1 MNLLI
6 FDTQRTHMGQL
17 HNEIQ
22 NKLIEKS
29 RYFNLSPFICSD
41 GFIRSASRMKNAP
54 LRKREKFPF
63 LLLNDA
69 PLVRL
74 IVNDMH
80 VRLGHAGIQHTLAN
94 LRKEVW
100 ILQGQRTVRRILS
113 ECRVCRRHKGGS
125 YKMPLMAPLPKE
137 RLMRTKPFQYIGL
150 DYFGP
155 LVVKFNK
162 ENTKAW
168 ICLFTCCVTRAIH
181 LEPVHSMNTKSFIGC
196 LRRFIARRGQP
207 KCIISD
213 NAPQFLLASDTLKGL
228 FASEPA
234 LDDDVFSYFAREGI
248 QWKFITE
255 FAPWQ
260 GGFYERMVGLA
271 KSCLRKIIGRRYINV
286 DELYTFVAET
296 EAIVNSRPLNMIT
309 EERTAKLVCPIDL
322 IQSNNK
328 VGTFNLNGNIDDN
341 DDPEYVP
348 SITSTIELKKYWQKT
363 QRDLNEFWV
372 LWKENYLLALREKL
386 QIKHN

>member
-1 MNLLI
+1 SPELESFESLAPDVEEMEQIEKELKKGTISNIVIDMNERSFIEIDRFSSLTRLLNTTVYVLRFIKRHILGNKPKENNHSLGFSKLEIWLKPISSSGCITSDEMKVAMNLLI

-41 GFIRSASRMKNAP
+41 GLIRSASRMKNAS
-54 LRKREKFPF
+54 LRQKEKFPF
-63 LLLNDA
+63 LLPNDA

-74 IVNDMH
+74 LVCNIH

-100 ILQGQRTVRRILS
+100 IPQGQRTVRRILS

-181 LEPVHSMNTKSFIGC
+181 LEPVFSMNTKAFIGC

-207 KCIISD
+207 MCIISD

-255 FAPWQ
+255 FAP
-260 GGFYERMVGLA
+260 
-271 KSCLRKIIGRRYINV
+271 
-286 DELYTFVAET
+286 
-296 EAIVNSRPLNMIT
+296 
-309 EERTAKLVCPIDL
+309 
-322 IQSNNK
+322 
-328 VGTFNLNGNIDDN
+328 
-341 DDPEYVP
+341 
-348 SITSTIELKKYWQKT
+348 
-363 QRDLNEFWV
+363 
-372 LWKENYLLALREKL
+372 
-386 QIKHN
+386 